1 LFSVALLQ
9 QGTEVRQVLD
19 PVFKE
24 PAPVSGLILW
34 GAESL
39 LSSLVA
45 RLAPWT
51 RERYD
56 TEGFSS
62 CQPLSRRKSG
72 GLFALVG
79 WRRDRPRRAASQRLE
94 GRRNE
99 PASSLPNPR
108 PLSSRRSPQATRH
121 GGADSEAGSRVRFH
135 ARFRNSFD
143 AARRLSHLRA
153 GSWCGGVTPF
163 TDAQLHNARP

>member
-1 LFSVALLQ
+1 MPLYLGSYPPFRARLACVRHAASVDSEPGSNSPVEILTTPRRTRQSCSLESISLKLFSVALLQ

-51 RERYD
+51 RERND
-56 TEGFSS
+56 TEGIRS
-62 CQPLSRRKSG
+62 CQPLLRRKSSG
-72 GLFALVG
+72 FFTSQGEDGDGRAL
-79 WRRDRPRRAASQRLE
+79 ASACLLSR
-94 GRRNE
+94 
-99 PASSLPNPR
+99 PNP
-108 PLSSRRSPQATRH
+108 SPCPCPVDWLTLKA
-121 GGADSEAGSRVRFH
+121 
-135 ARFRNSFD
+135 
-143 AARRLSHLRA
+143 
-153 GSWCGGVTPF
+153 
-163 TDAQLHNARP
+163 

>member
-1 LFSVALLQ
+1 LTTPRRTRRSCSLESISLKLFSVALLQ

-56 TEGFSS
+56 TEGIRS
-62 CQPLSRRKSG
+62 CQPLLRRKSG
-72 GLFALVG
+72 RLSASLG
-79 WRRDRPRRAASQRLE
+79 WRRERPRRAVS
-94 GRRNE
+94 
-99 PASSLPNPR
+99 
-108 PLSSRRSPQATRH
+108 
-121 GGADSEAGSRVRFH
+121 
-135 ARFRNSFD
+135 
-143 AARRLSHLRA
+143 
-153 GSWCGGVTPF
+153 
-163 TDAQLHNARP
+163 

>member
-1 LFSVALLQ
+1 LTAPRKARRSCSLESISLKLFSVALLQ

-45 RLAPWT
+45 RLAPRT

-56 TEGFSS
+56 TEGISS
-62 CQPLSRRKSG
+62 CQPLLRRKSG
-72 GLFALVG
+72 GFLASRSCHRRWLVTVSIGAVELASAQANLLASALALVT
-79 WRRDRPRRAASQRLE
+79 A
-94 GRRNE
+94 
-99 PASSLPNPR
+99 
-108 PLSSRRSPQATRH
+108 
-121 GGADSEAGSRVRFH
+121 
-135 ARFRNSFD
+135 
-143 AARRLSHLRA
+143 
-153 GSWCGGVTPF
+153 
-163 TDAQLHNARP
+163 